1 MKKKI
6 ISIFL
11 VLVLLQ
17 PLFYTTAIALTEEQQ
32 EYQDK
37 IDEATEKKDQ
47 IEEEKDSVL
56 GEISDLEDSIYQAEA
71 EIEDLNNQISD
82 LEENIENKEKD
93 LERLEEEYKK
103 NEKEL
108 EEKLVTIYEK
118 GQITFLDV
126 LLSSE
131 SLTDFISGMYMVQT
145 LTEADNELLDS
156 LEAESAEVEKAKKEL
171 EEDKQELNSA
181 KKEVENKQ
189 ASLQVTKAEKENMV
203 ESLSDEEKSLQADIE
218 EYKAERE
225 RIDEEIRKQQESAGD
240 IYDGSFDGVLG
251 WPLSS
256 NSYGYNIV
264 TSGYGSRESPA
275 AGAST
280 FHRGIDLGVD
290 IGTPVYA
297 SADGYVLSVME
308 TGARGLFVLIKHA
321 DDLYTRYQHLDSSN
335 VYEGQYVQRGDL
347 IARSGNS
354 GIGSGPHLH
363 FEVLYQPYY
372 TYEMDPLNCGLVDVP
387 SNLIYY

>member
-1 MKKKI
+1 MMKRI
-6 ISIFL
+6 IAIFL
-11 VLVLLQ
+11 MLVLLQ
-17 PLFYTTAIALTEEQQ
+17 PFFYTTAMALTAEQQ

-47 IEEEKDSVL
+47 IEAKKDDVL
-56 GEISDLEDSIYQAEA
+56 GEISDLEDSIYQKEE
-71 EIEDLNNQISD
+71 EIEGLNVQIKK
-82 LEENIENKEKD
+82 LENNIKRKKEELVK
-93 LERLEEEYKK
+93 LEEEYKK

-108 EEKLVTIYEK
+108 EDKLVTIYEK

-145 LTEADNELLDS
+145 LTAADNELLDS
-156 LEAESAEVEKAKKEL
+156 LEKESTEVEKAKKEL
-171 EEDKQELNSA
+171 EEDKTELA
-181 KKEVENKQ
+181 VTKKEVENKK
-189 ASLQVTKAEKENMV
+189 ASLQVSKAEKEEMV
-203 ESLSDEEKSLQADIE
+203 ENLSDEEKSLQSDIE
-218 EYKAERE
+218 EYKAELE
-225 RIDEEIRKQQESAGD
+225 RIDEEIKKQEEEAEN
-240 IYDGSFDGVLG
+240 IYNGSFNGVLG
-251 WPLSS
+251 WPISS
-256 NSYGYNIV
+256 NSYGYNII
-264 TSGYGSRESPA
+264 TSDYGERESPA

-290 IGTPVYA
+290 IGTPVFS

-321 DDLYTRYQHLDSSN
+321 EDLYTRYQHLDSSN
-335 VYEGQYVQRGDL
+335 VYEGQYVKRGDL
-347 IARSGNS
+347 IAHSGNS

-363 FEVLYQPYY
+363 FEVLYAPYW
-372 TYEMDPLNCGLVDVP
+372 TCEMNPLTCGLVDIP